1 MPNVKLQLIFP
12 KVYNKTSK
20 TQPVYAGALTKSSAR
35 TIIGLSRFWLLRHVV
50 AEVEGDMNRIEL
62 VRQVIDEVLRQRP
75 DSEERRCGFVHL
87 YGVAQA
93 CALLALKRGLDAE
106 LCTVAGMLHDIW
118 TYKTG
123 EPKDHAVPGST
134 EAQKIMSD
142 LGCFTEQ
149 EISAVGTA
157 VLHHSN
163 KDQVHGDLDE
173 LLKDADVLQ
182 HHLYNTAFE
191 PHQYM
196 RARLVQVLDEFG
208 VKQTP

>member
-1 MPNVKLQLIFP
+1 
-12 KVYNKTSK
+12 
-20 TQPVYAGALTKSSAR
+20 
-35 TIIGLSRFWLLRHVV
+35 
-50 AEVEGDMNRIEL
+50 MNRVEL
-62 VRQVIDEVLRQRP
+62 VRQVIDEVLRQQP
-75 DSEERRCGFVHL
+75 DVQERRCGFVHL

-123 EPKDHAVPGST
+123 EPRDHAVPGSA

-149 EISAVGTA
+149 EIAAVGSA
-157 VLHHSN
+157 VLHHSD
-163 KDQVHGDLDE
+163 KGQVHGDLDE

-182 HHLYNTAFE
+182 HYLYNTSLE
-191 PHQYM
+191 RDGQVP
-196 RARLVQVLDEFG
+196 ARQVKILDEME
-208 VKQTP
+208 VEQAL